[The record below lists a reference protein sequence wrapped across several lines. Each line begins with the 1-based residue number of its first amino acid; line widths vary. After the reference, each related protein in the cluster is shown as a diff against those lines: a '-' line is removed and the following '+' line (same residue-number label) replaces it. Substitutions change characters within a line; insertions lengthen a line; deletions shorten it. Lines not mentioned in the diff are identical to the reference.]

1 MNWRETMNIIPQ
13 INGKTAQEETEA
25 FAVPEEMTVLLK
37 GFTAETGE
45 TVLKAFTE
53 RTGTACRIR
62 EVSDPE
68 SAWMTDPAPENEMM
82 IERDMKLDEEGYRL
96 DVTQNGIRIQA
107 GNKRGVIWA
116 LATAYQLMDEQRKI
130 CCVRIQDAPRLS
142 YRGIMLDCV
151 RHFFSAQEVKKVI
164 EEMSLVKLNV
174 LHWHLADD
182 QGFRIESRK
191 YPLLHSQCG
200 SEYYS
205 QEEIRD
211 IVAYADQ
218 RGVEIIPEIDM
229 PGHTSAILAAYP
241 EYDCRG
247 EKVTLARTGGIYPIV
262 LCPGKEKTYEF
273 LDGLLGEVSAL
284 FTSGWFHIGGDEA
297 PDREWKMCSDCLK
310 KMQEEKLTDTRQLQ
324 GYFSGRV
331 RGILLKYGKRVI
343 CWNDSLEA
351 SNFITDTEKNAGTLV
366 QFWSV
371 QYADSMLSYLQKGG
385 KFIYSDMFDLY
396 LDYPCSMNSMRK
408 IYHCRPEI
416 RKQIY
421 DNAQNLKGM
430 EACLW
435 TEHIVT
441 DAQLEKRLFPR
452 VYALA
457 ENTWSGDCGYE
468 SFCDRQER
476 YAAKKR
482 SGKAACLTLQEADPA
497 GEARKQELMAY
508 LSSMQSDM
516 SDEMKEMVK
525 EFTKPSEEFAARF
538 QEKFLSADE

>member
-1 MNWRETMNIIPQ
+1 MIPEV
-13 INGKTAQEETEA
+13 NGEA
-25 FAVPEEMTVLLK
+25 VQNKDVVFAVPEEMTVLLK

-45 TVLKAFTE
+45 NVMKVFTE
-53 RTGTACRIR
+53 RTGTGCRIR
-62 EVSDPE
+62 EVSDHE
-68 SAWMTDPAPENEMM
+68 SVRMTDLAPGNEMM
-82 IERDMKLDEEGYRL
+82 IEKDMKLAEEGYRL
-96 DVTQNGIRIQA
+96 EVTENSIRITA
-107 GNKRGVIWA
+107 GNEKGIIWA
-116 LATAYQLMDEQRKI
+116 LTTIYQLMDEQKNVP
-130 CCVRIQDAPRLS
+130 CVSMTDAPRLS

-151 RHFFSAQEVKKVI
+151 RHFFSVQEVKKVI

-205 QEEIRD
+205 QEQIRE

-218 RGVEIIPEIDM
+218 RGVEVIPEIDM

-241 EYDCRG
+241 EYGCRG
-247 EKVTLARTGGIYPIV
+247 ERVALPESGGIYPIV

-297 PDREWKMCSDCLK
+297 PDREWKICSDCRR
-310 KMQEEKLTDTRQLQ
+310 KMQEEGLTDTRQLQ
-324 GYFSGRV
+324 GYFSERV
-331 RGILLKYGKRVI
+331 RNILRGYGKKVI

-351 SNFITDTEKNAGTLV
+351 SNFIGQGKTDDKTLV

-371 QYADSMLSYLQKGG
+371 QYADSMISYLRKGG
-385 KFIYSDMFDLY
+385 KFIYSDMFELY
-396 LDYPCSMNSMRK
+396 LDYPCSMNSMKK
-408 IYHCRPEI
+408 IYHCRAEI

-421 DNAQNLKGM
+421 ESVQNLKGM

-435 TEHIVT
+435 TEHVVT
-441 DAQLEKRLFPR
+441 DSQLEERLFPR
-452 VYALA
+452 IYALA
-457 ENTWSGDCGYE
+457 ENTWSGDCGYD
-468 SFCDRQER
+468 SFCTGLQQ
-476 YAAKKR
+476 YIAGKR
-482 SGKAACLTLQEADPA
+482 KGKAACLTLSQADPK
-497 GEARKQELMAY
+497 GEARKQELMEY
-508 LSSMQSDM
+508 MSSMQSNM

-538 QEKFLSADE
+538 QEKFLKSDE